1 MKIVTNE
8 RGLWANPTAEPQ
20 WKLDDTEGPYRV
32 RSVAF
37 PFRNALQA
45 LTSRRK
51 KLEPTFDHMINS
63 KVDPT
68 HRSGE
73 AGDVEPDVQSVI
85 NVEIPP
91 WAESYELS
99 STETEGTFCLF
110 AITSRRL
117 TKQDHLADDD
127 PEDKHRR
134 VRHQLEPGDV
144 IEAVTTVARVVG
156 VDSSG
161 KGDILENR
169 IANLR
174 ARVLTAGLLIFGR
187 NNLYFLDG
195 LIENGDGEVIDAR
208 YAPRKLLF
216 IPGSTV
222 ELDGRQGAL
231 RW

>member
-1 MKIVTNE
+1 
-8 RGLWANPTAEPQ
+8 
-20 WKLDDTEGPYRV
+20 V
-32 RSVAF
+32 RSVGF
-37 PFRNALQA
+37 PSLYASQA
-45 LTSRRK
+45 LISLRK
-51 KLEPTFDHMINS
+51 KLEPTFDHIINS
-63 KVDPT
+63 KIDPT
-68 HRSGE
+68 RRPGE

-85 NVEIPP
+85 NIEVPP

-99 STETEGTFCLF
+99 STETEGKHFFPAT
-110 AITSRRL
+110 TSRCL
-117 TKQDHLADDD
+117 SGQDHLADDD

-144 IEAVTTVARVVG
+144 IEAVTTVARVIG

-161 KGDILENR
+161 EGETLGTR
-169 IANLR
+169 IVDLR
-174 ARVLTAGLLIFGR
+174 SWLTTAGLLIFGR

-195 LIENGDGEVIDAR
+195 LVESDDGEIIDAR
-208 YAPRKLLF
+208 NAPRKLLF

>member
-1 MKIVTNE
+1 M
-8 RGLWANPTAEPQ
+8 
-20 WKLDDTEGPYRV
+20 DDTEGPYRV
-32 RSVAF
+32 RSVTF
-37 PFRNALQA
+37 PSPDALQA
-45 LTSRRK
+45 LKSRRK
-51 KLEPTFDHMINS
+51 KLEPSFDHIINS

-68 HRSGE
+68 RRSGD
-73 AGDVEPDVQSVI
+73 AGEVEPDVQSVI
-85 NVEIPP
+85 NVEVPP

-99 STETEGTFCLF
+99 STETEGTLF
-110 AITSRRL
+110 SQLPTSRCSSG
-117 TKQDHLADDD
+117 QDHLADDD

-144 IEAVTTVARVVG
+144 IEAVTTVARVIG

-161 KGDILENR
+161 KGEILDIHSV
-169 IANLR
+169 NLR
-174 ARVLTAGLLIFGR
+174 GRISSAGLLIFGR

-195 LIENGDGEVIDAR
+195 LVENDDGEIIDAR

-222 ELDGRQGAL
+222 ELDGRHGAL